1 MRLLALVLIL
11 AALAASIAS
20 ASAEEAFVTNQLS
33 DDLMVVD
40 LASARAVATIP
51 IGGKPAGVAVSA
63 DGRFAYV
70 TSPDAKAVTVV
81 DAATRQVA
89 GRIEV
94 GGGPL
99 GIAVTP
105 DGKGATLEWAGAFYR
120 GFPNNDPPP
129 ELSDEAAVKAVKGL
143 YQAGLE
149 ALKKKIES
157 GS

>member
-1 MRLLALVLIL
+1 VRALVL
-11 AALAASIAS
+11 AALAASLCLAGIAN

-40 LASARAVATIP
+40 LATARSVATIP
-51 IGGKPAGVAVSA
+51 IGGKPAGVGVSA

-99 GIAVTP
+99 GIAVAP
-105 DGKGATLEWAGAFYR
+105 DGRTVYVADWYA
-120 GFPNNDPPP
+120 
-129 ELSDEAAVKAVKGL
+129 AAVRVIDTASRSVT
-143 YQAGLE
+143 ASI
-149 ALKKKIES
+149 AS
-157 GS
+157 APRRRASR

>member
-1 MRLLALVLIL
+1 MRVLVL
-11 AALAASIAS
+11 AALAASLTCLGS

-40 LASARAVATIP
+40 LATARAVATIP
-51 IGGKPAGVAVSA
+51 IGGKPAGIAVSA

-89 GRIEV
+89 GRDEV

-99 GIAVTP
+99 GIAVAP
-105 DGKGATLEWAGAFYR
+105 DGR
-120 GFPNNDPPP
+120 
-129 ELSDEAAVKAVKGL
+129 AVYVPDW
-143 YQAGLE
+143 
-149 ALKKKIES
+149 
-157 GS
+157 

>member
-1 MRLLALVLIL
+1 MRSRVL
-11 AALAASIAS
+11 AALAAGLCAASIGS

-40 LASARAVATIP
+40 LATSRSVATIP

-81 DAATRQVA
+81 AAATRQVS
-89 GRIEV
+89 GRRAA

-99 GIAVTP
+99 GSSGKT
-105 DGKGATLEWAGAFYR
+105 DGKNG
-120 GFPNNDPPP
+120 
-129 ELSDEAAVKAVKGL
+129 
-143 YQAGLE
+143 
-149 ALKKKIES
+149 
-157 GS
+157 